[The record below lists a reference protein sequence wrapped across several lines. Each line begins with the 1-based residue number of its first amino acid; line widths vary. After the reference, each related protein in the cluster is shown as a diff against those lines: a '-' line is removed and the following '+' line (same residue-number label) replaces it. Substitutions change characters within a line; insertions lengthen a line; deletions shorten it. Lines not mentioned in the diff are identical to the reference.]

1 VLRPLKSQVER
12 RRKQGSFSF
21 FFYYYW
27 CHIIFSLT
35 PSHSLLHFFFY
46 HHSPFLCNTQQA
58 NLGWSQWTARQNRQ
72 AYPWAARGASVVRSA
87 DGFLTFPL
95 RFPSASGFV
104 ALHTIIFV
112 LLTNILL
119 YYNNNI
125 IYKKSSYFEWPCNS

>member
-21 FFYYYW
+21 FFLLLLMSYY
-27 CHIIFSLT
+27 LL
-35 PSHSLLHFFFY
+35 SHSLSLSPSIFFN

-72 AYPWAARGASVVRSA
+72 AYPWAARGASVARSA

-104 ALHTIIFV
+104 ALHTIIIV

-125 IYKKSSYFEWPCNS
+125 I

>member
-1 VLRPLKSQVER
+1 MS
-12 RRKQGSFSF
+12 
-21 FFYYYW
+21 YY
-27 CHIIFSLT
+27 LL
-35 PSHSLLHFFFY
+35 SHSLSLSPSIFFN

-72 AYPWAARGASVVRSA
+72 AYPWAARGASVARSA

-125 IYKKSSYFEWPCNS
+125 ILKKNNRLFLNDHVIGTQYEPCTVNTTEPK